1 MKKRTL
7 VVFILIILIGLAS
20 GFSYWL
26 GQKQVEVK
34 PAIPISSLTESR
46 VIQSWSAN
54 LSGEVVEIDGR
65 NLTLAVN
72 SDTLSVFITE
82 DAEIILSGTAKN
94 LSSELVP
101 ARPEI
106 TKVRFEDIKIGNKVS
121 ITAES
126 KGEVFE
132 GKSVIIF

>member
-1 MKKRTL
+1 
-7 VVFILIILIGLAS
+7 
-20 GFSYWL
+20 L